1 LCDKR
6 KERQYLHKTTYHI
19 VIKHRQTRAVLSINF
34 DFIAA
39 HNLRTGLRII
49 CYKNNNFVQSKAKW
63 VVSNAER
70 GKKNESGI
78 NSEET
83 KIFTAL
89 PMAAKLAPLGFYF

>member
-1 LCDKR
+1 MCDKR

-19 VIKHRQTRAVLSINF
+19 VIKQRQTRAVLSINF

-63 VVSNAER
+63 VVSSAER
-70 GKKNESGI
+70 GKKKKESEI
-78 NSEET
+78 NSGET

-89 PMAAKLAPLGFYF
+89 PMAAKLAP